1 MRPTEEKIQKDPSD
15 LPIYLFKQGN
25 NCEAYRYF
33 GAHLETRAGESG
45 VVFRVWAPHAAA
57 ISVVG
62 DFNSWKPGSHPM
74 RKVDGDSVWELFI
87 PGVKEYDVYKYCV
100 TTRGGDLIY
109 KADPYANRAMPLPET
124 SSVVDPPEK
133 FRWTDAAYRR
143 NKLKQ
148 TSLQRPVNIYEVHAG
163 SWKRHDDGSY
173 LSYEEL
179 AAELIPYVKDMGY
192 THIEFMP
199 LMEYPYDP
207 SWGYQVTGYYAPTHR
222 YGSPEQLRM
231 LVNACHAANIG
242 VILDWVPAHFP
253 KDSYGL
259 YEFDGTCCYE
269 LSDPAMREHPDWG
282 TRIYDYAKPE
292 VRSFLISNVCYWL
305 REFHIDGIRVDAVSS
320 MLYLNYAR
328 RDGEWT
334 PNRDGGNINLGA
346 VAFLQKLNTT
356 LLTAWPGCMT
366 IAEES
371 SAYPG
376 VTKPPY
382 DGGLGFSFKW
392 DMGFMHDTLDYLE
405 IDPYFRKYHHDKL
418 TFSLMYAFSENYILP
433 FSHDEVVHGKH
444 SMLDKQPGDL
454 WKKFAGLRALYGYTM
469 AHPGKKLLFMGG
481 EFGHFIEWKYDDQL
495 DWFLLLYENH
505 PQVQQCCKRLNE
517 IYRTTPALYQIDDSW
532 DGFQWIQAN
541 DSDNSIV
548 AFLRTDKRG
557 NSLLCVTN
565 FTPVFHPQYRIGLP
579 QMGTLTECFNT
590 DRKEYGGS
598 NQYNNWA
605 IRTEEEQLQDFQY
618 SCDICV
624 PPLATVYFTYQRDPL
639 PEKAKKARVI
649 PEIADVPPKKA
660 SQTAK
665 KPQPLPEKSAGKANS
680 ISIG

>member
-1 MRPTEEKIQKDPSD
+1 MNKQLAAFLRQFESTGSPEADR
-15 LPIYLFKQGN
+15 YLGCHAVDEGF
-25 NCEAYRYF
+25 
-33 GAHLETRAGESG
+33 
-45 VVFRVWAPHAAA
+45 VFRVWAPHAQAV
-57 ISVVG
+57 SVTG
-62 DFNSWKPGSHPM
+62 DFNFWNEEDLPMHRLGSS
-74 RKVDGDSVWELFI
+74 GVWEAVSRFAKR
-87 PGVKEYDVYKYCV
+87 GSAYKYCV
-100 TTRGGDLIY
+100 TGANGSKVY

-231 LVNACHAANIG
+231 LVDACHAANIG

-269 LSDPAMREHPDWG
+269 LSDPEYADPRKGEHPDWG

-334 PNRDGGNINLGA
+334 PNRDGGSINLGA
-346 VAFLQKLNTT
+346 VAFLQKLNTAV
-356 LLTAWPGCMT
+356 LTAWPGCVT
-366 IAEES
+366 VAEES

-405 IDPYFRKYHHDKL
+405 LDPYFRKYHHDKL
-418 TFSLMYAFSENYILP
+418 TFSTMYAFSENFILA
-433 FSHDEVVHGKH
+433 FSHDEVVHGKK
-444 SMLDKQPGDL
+444 SMLDKMFGTYEQ
-454 WKKFAGLRALYGYTM
+454 KFATLRALYGYQF
-469 AHPGKKLLFMGG
+469 AHPGKKLTFMGS
-481 EFGHFIEWKYDDQL
+481 EFGQFIEWNYKQGL
-495 DWFLLLYENH
+495 DWLLLDYPMH
-505 PQVQQCCKRLNE
+505 KAMQRWCSALNAC
-517 IYRTTPALYQIDDSW
+517 YRSSRALWDIDDGW
-532 DGFQWIQAN
+532 DGFTWLNVDDAERSAI
-541 DSDNSIV
+541 
-548 AFLRTDKRG
+548 AFLRTARNG
-557 NSLLCVTN
+557 RRVVCVCN
-565 FTPVFHPQYRIGLP
+565 FTPVRYDDFVIGLP
-579 QMGTLTECFNT
+579 KRGVLRELLSSDSEEF
-590 DRKEYGGS
+590 GGS
-598 NQYNNWA
+598 GVHNA
-605 IRTEEEQLQDFQY
+605 PEIRSED
-618 SCDICV
+618 V
-624 PPLATVYFTYQRDPL
+624 PFGALPCSARVTLPELATVYFTFTNR
-639 PEKAKKARVI
+639 
-649 PEIADVPPKKA
+649 
-660 SQTAK
+660 
-665 KPQPLPEKSAGKANS
+665 
-680 ISIG
+680 

>member
-1 MRPTEEKIQKDPSD
+1 MNKQLAAFLRQFESTGSPEADR
-15 LPIYLFKQGN
+15 YLGCHAVDEGF
-25 NCEAYRYF
+25 
-33 GAHLETRAGESG
+33 
-45 VVFRVWAPHAAA
+45 VFRVWAPHAQAV
-57 ISVVG
+57 SVTG
-62 DFNSWKPGSHPM
+62 DFNFWNEEDLPMHRLGSS
-74 RKVDGDSVWELFI
+74 GVWEAVSKFAKR
-87 PGVKEYDVYKYCV
+87 GSAYKYCV
-100 TTRGGDLIY
+100 TGANGSKVY

-305 REFHIDGIRVDAVSS
+305 REFHIDGIRVDAVAS
-320 MLYLNYAR
+320 MLYLDYNRPNYQ
-328 RDGEWT
+328 
-334 PNRDGGNINLGA
+334 PNRLGGREKLEAI
-346 VAFLQKLNTT
+346 AFLRQLNEEAFQADPTV
-356 LLTAWPGCMT
+356 MM

-371 SAYPG
+371 TAFPMITRPG
-376 VTKPPY
+376 Y
-382 DGGLGFSFKW
+382 DGGLGFLYKW
-392 DMGFMHDTLDYLE
+392 NMGWMNDMLKYMSLDPLY
-405 IDPYFRKYHHDKL
+405 RKGSHNAL
-418 TFSLMYAFSENYILP
+418 TFAMTYAYSENFILP
-433 FSHDEVVHGKH
+433 LSHDEVVHGKC
-444 SMLDKQPGDL
+444 SLVNKMPGNYDDK
-454 WKKFAGLRALYGYTM
+454 FNNLRVFYSYQM
-469 AHPGKKLLFMGG
+469 AHPGKKLNFMGN
-481 EFGHFIEWKYDDQL
+481 EFAQFIEWNFTQGL
-495 DWFLLLYENH
+495 DWLLLDYDHHRQMREYVHMLNQFYLKHPAMWEN
-505 PQVQQCCKRLNE
+505 
-517 IYRTTPALYQIDDSW
+517 DSDW
-532 DGFQWIQAN
+532 NGFQWMSC
-541 DSDNSIV
+541 DDRDCSVV
-548 AFLRTDKRG
+548 AFRRISRSGREVIAVFNFCPVLRED
-557 NSLLCVTN
+557 
-565 FTPVFHPQYRIGLP
+565 Y
-579 QMGTLTECFNT
+579 
-590 DRKEYGGS
+590 
-598 NQYNNWA
+598 
-605 IRTEEEQLQDFQY
+605 
-618 SCDICV
+618 
-624 PPLATVYFTYQRDPL
+624 PL
-639 PEKAKKARVI
+639 PLPKAGWYEPVMNSDSSTWGGYGFEPVTVHAQRGKEGGHWGQFRIPPMSAVYYLHRRTNPQRETEK
-649 PEIADVPPKKA
+649 
-660 SQTAK
+660 
-665 KPQPLPEKSAGKANS
+665 
-680 ISIG
+680 